1 VLESLASGK
10 GLDDLLNTDGMG
22 KDEAAI
28 AKGVMAD
35 DKDI

>member
-1 VLESLASGK
+1 MLESLASGK

-22 KDEAAI
+22 KEEAAI

-35 DKDI
+35 NKDV